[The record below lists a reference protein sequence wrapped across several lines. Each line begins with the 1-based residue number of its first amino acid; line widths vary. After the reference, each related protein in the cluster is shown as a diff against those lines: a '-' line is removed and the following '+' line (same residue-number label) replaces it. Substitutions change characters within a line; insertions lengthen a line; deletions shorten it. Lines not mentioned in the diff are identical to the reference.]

1 MSKIVSKPFGLKA
14 FTAMKSADSF
24 YKILQGLPE
33 PALKGFM
40 SWAVLDMAKQVGF
53 PLVLDRSKLDRLPLC
68 AYIEELRKQFEVH
81 VDTDSLSDGVALLV
95 AAQLADSRGLP
106 NPIALVDALLLYV
119 QFSCIAT
126 IEDED
131 AAQKVGAE
139 MIARQHA
146 TLEKIARIYS

>member
-1 MSKIVSKPFGLKA
+1 
-14 FTAMKSADSF
+14 
-24 YKILQGLPE
+24 
-33 PALKGFM
+33 M

-53 PLVLDRSKLDRLPLC
+53 PLVLDRSKLDHLPLC
-68 AYIEELRKQFEVH
+68 TYIKQLQKQFEAH
-81 VDTDSLSDGVALLV
+81 VDTDSLSDGMALLV
-95 AAQLADSRGLP
+95 AAQLADSRSLP
-106 NPIALVDALLLYV
+106 NAIALIDALLLYV

-131 AAQKVGAE
+131 AAQKVAAE